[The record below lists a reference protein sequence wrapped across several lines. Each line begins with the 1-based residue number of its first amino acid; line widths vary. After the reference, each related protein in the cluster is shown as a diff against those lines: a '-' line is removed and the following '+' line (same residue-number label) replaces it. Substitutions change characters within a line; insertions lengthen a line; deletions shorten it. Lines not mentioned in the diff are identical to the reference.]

1 MVPVILLPLRFLVL
15 NSLLFFC
22 VVQSKKEL
30 SILGSHKE
38 STRALITNLPSK
50 KGQNLTLWI
59 INSNI
64 DKDTEKDADIDTKK
78 AMYSYFNTFSG
89 QNSIKFIIIINQPAS
104 VFKQIHFQ
112 CQGDL
117 GLYRLNSTNI
127 LLLIGFLK
135 RWQSVFGSMV
145 PTRT

>member
-1 MVPVILLPLRFLVL
+1 
-15 NSLLFFC
+15 
-22 VVQSKKEL
+22 
-30 SILGSHKE
+30 LGSHKE
-38 STRALITNLPSK
+38 STRALITNLLSK

-59 INSNI
+59 TNSNI

-89 QNSIKFIIIINQPAS
+89 QNSIKFIIINQPAS

-112 CQGDL
+112 SQGDL
-117 GLYRLNSTNI
+117 GLYRWNSTNI

-135 RWQSVFGSMV
+135 R
-145 PTRT
+145 